1 MCKDLTPKQIAKIIK
16 INGTHYLKKE
26 EKKKPKKKLNQIFQ
40 MK

>member
-1 MCKDLTPKQIAKIIK
+1 MCQNLSAKQISNIIK

-26 EKKKPKKKLNQIFQ
+26 EKKKPKKKLNQIFK